1 MSSLGNEIRE
11 GVASFLA
18 TRKQISDEREQEARR
33 RYYNAL
39 TNKAEKPDPKGGL
52 SEGEQGIFDQGR
64 AASPFSVGAIPEPP
78 ASPVTS
84 SGNTL
89 PKFAQSSGE
98 PGRFGV
104 PDSLWAAQIHQES
117 GGKQFNENGQ
127 PLTSRRGAT
136 GVAQVMPD
144 TAPEAARLAGV
155 PFDSAKYRN
164 DAEYNDTLGRAYMGA
179 QLKKFGDPAKAL
191 AAYNAGPEMVSRV
204 VASYGDRWLNYLP
217 DETRNYVARITSRV
231 DAPSQQVLALAQGG
245 LVDGGYMESGFSDPN
260 AESALPAD
268 PVQHFGDEHAGSGAP
283 AYPQEPARDYA
294 PDPLRDLADGIG
306 DVLRGGLSYLQDTFG
321 LTGKGPS
328 AVPESSD
335 YENNAR
341 RFHSGEGAMSPED
354 VQAVTNAVDPAGE
367 LRHGLAN
374 AAGMRALYNHYVQL
388 GDVGR
393 ARAMAGSM
401 LQHFSNLSAQYGD
414 EAFRLMHAGDMRAGL
429 DKLKAGYE
437 AVPDGRSLQITPNA
451 GGTYDLTQR
460 DATGRVTGSGR
471 ATPQDLLSYAFQLRD
486 KGAYWQSL
494 IDSATNKHYS
504 AQAQSDPEFDRY
516 VGGLAEQEAQRG
528 AVPTESAPIGA
539 ALQPGV
545 TQAGNTRSALPLSP
559 EQDQRSQVVNSAIR
573 EYSQANP
580 EPRLPGKEQLLQMQ
594 PENQRRVQSAFMAEH
609 RDWVKGRDQAIAL
622 ANKSFEDNAKAA
634 KTQSTIPTIQTRRH
648 LDETVRDAVENF
660 KSRLPDGV
668 TMSPVQER
676 GLHGAAYGIAASN
689 NIPPSDAVFI
699 VDELAGGRNKAIAEA
714 TALGD
719 GRMQARLKNGATVI
733 LDPQAYA
740 AIRQLRIDEA
750 RKVKSKQDANWERTR
765 GIEAAGQRMQRG
777 ADLVMDNAALPRAA
791 KAYGEMVPGLMD
803 WAREQWDAYQ
813 KSKPSRTVTLDD

>member
-1 MSSLGNEIRE
+1 MSSLGREIHE
-11 GVASFLA
+11 GVSAFLA
-18 TRKQISDEREQEARR
+18 VRKQISDQQEQEARG
-33 RYYNAL
+33 RYYSAL
-39 TNKAEKPDPKGGL
+39 ANKAENPPPAGGL
-52 SEGEQGIFDQGR
+52 SESERGIFDQGR
-64 AASPFSVGAIPEPP
+64 AASPFSTA
-78 ASPVTS
+78 VTS
-84 SGNTL
+84 ADNHPL
-89 PKFAQSSGE
+89 PKFAQASGE

-104 PDSLWAAQIHQES
+104 PDALWSAQVHQES
-117 GGKQFNENGQ
+117 GGKQFDANGQ
-127 PLTSRRGAT
+127 PLTSKRGAT

-144 TAPEAARLAGV
+144 TAPEAARLAGL
-155 PFDSAKYRN
+155 PFDANKYRT
-164 DAEYNDTLGRAYMGA
+164 DPEYNDTLGRAYMGA

-204 VASYGDRWLNYLP
+204 VSSYGDHWLNYLP
-217 DETRNYVARITSRV
+217 NETRDYVARITSRAG
-231 DAPSQQVLALAQGG
+231 APSQPMLALAQGG
-245 LVDGGYMESGFSDPN
+245 LVDGGLVESGFSN
-260 AESALPAD
+260 ANAASAI
-268 PVQHFGDEHAGSGAP
+268 PVQDFGDERAGSGAP
-283 AYPQEPARDYA
+283 ANSQEPARDYA

-306 DVLRGGLSYLQDTFG
+306 DVLRGGLSYLQDQFG
-321 LTGKGPS
+321 FAGKGPS
-328 AVPESSD
+328 AIPESSD
-335 YENNAR
+335 YEKNAM
-341 RFHSGEGAMSPED
+341 RFHSGEGAMSPKD

-414 EAFRLMHAGDMRAGL
+414 EAFQLMRAGDMRGGL
-429 DKLKAGYE
+429 AKLEAGYE

-451 GGTYDLTQR
+451 GGTYNLTQR

-494 IDSATNKHYS
+494 IDAATNKIYS
-504 AQAQSDPEFDRY
+504 AQAQSDPAFNHY
-516 VGGLAEQEAQRG
+516 VGGLAEQEARRG
-528 AVPTESAPIGA
+528 ALPTESAPMGA

-545 TQAGNTRSALPLSP
+545 TQTGNARSALPLSP

-580 EPRLPGKEQLLQMQ
+580 EPRLPAKEQLLQMQ

-622 ANKSFEDNAKAA
+622 ANKSYEDSMKAA
-634 KTQSTIPTIQTRRH
+634 KTQSTVPTIETRRH
-648 LDETVRDAVENF
+648 LDETVRDAVGNF

-668 TMSPVQER
+668 TMSPAQER
-676 GLHGAAYGIAASN
+676 GLHGAAFGIAAHN

-750 RKVKSKQDANWERTR
+750 RKVKSKQDANWEHTR
-765 GIEAAGQRMQRG
+765 GVEAAGQRMQRG
-777 ADLVMDNAALPRAA
+777 ADLVMDNAALPKAA
-791 KAYGEMVPGLMD
+791 KAYGDLVPGMME
-803 WAREQWDAYQ
+803 WAQEQWNAYQ
-813 KSKPSRTVTLDD
+813 RSKPSRTVSLDDQ